1 VLAAAAEEHT
11 PVRPLVPSDARD
23 DGGRRGPPPTGDNGP
38 EERTMSEHPHVT
50 LLRGAYE
57 AFGKGDIAALD
68 DVFAEDIRWHE
79 PGRNQLS
86 GTYEGRTAVYEMF
99 GRLMEIT
106 EGSFRME
113 VRTVLADDD
122 HAVSVVD
129 SSARRGENSF
139 SVMNT
144 HVSRFAG
151 DRVAEFWETTDDQ
164 YAVDAVFG

>member
-1 VLAAAAEEHT
+1 
-11 PVRPLVPSDARD
+11 
-23 DGGRRGPPPTGDNGP
+23 
-38 EERTMSEHPHVT
+38 MSEHPHVT

-57 AFGKGDIAALD
+57 AFGKGDLAALD

-106 EGSFRME
+106 EGSFRIE
-113 VRTVLADDD
+113 VRAVLADDD
-122 HAVSVVD
+122 HGTAVVNIT
-129 SSARRGENSF
+129 ARRGENSF
-139 SVMNT
+139 SVTNV

-151 DRVAEFWETTDDQ
+151 DRVAEFWETSGDQ
-164 YAVDAVFG
+164 YATDAVLG